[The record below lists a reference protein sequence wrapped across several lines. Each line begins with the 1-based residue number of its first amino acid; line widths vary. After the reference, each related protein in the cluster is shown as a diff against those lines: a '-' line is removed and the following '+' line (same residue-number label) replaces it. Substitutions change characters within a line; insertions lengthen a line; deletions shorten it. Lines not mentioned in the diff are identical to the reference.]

1 MLTHFQEYL
10 TVENIYLWAN
20 FGILP
25 FWLMLI
31 LIPNSRFTHFF
42 INSIVLPLILSAA
55 YTYIIYQS
63 IMMEEQFINICSLYL
78 SLENLYALFFTE
90 SVLLVF
96 WLHFLSISLFVGAW
110 IARDSQKY
118 FIPRIITFISL
129 ILTYFTGPVGLVFY
143 WFFRI
148 FFSRKIGFND

>member
-1 MLTHFQEYL
+1 MINNIEAYL
-10 TVENIYLWAN
+10 TYENIYLIAN
-20 FGILP
+20 FGVLP
-25 FWLMLI
+25 FWFML
-31 LIPNSRFTHFF
+31 LVIPNHSLTKIF
-42 INSIVLPLILSAA
+42 A
-55 YTYIIYQS
+55 QS
-63 IMMEEQFINICSLYL
+63 IMAPLLLALAYVFVGYKIYLEGNIFEGFDLYFG
-78 SLENLYALFFTE
+78 LENLYSVYSEE
-90 SVLLVF
+90 SLLLVF